1 MVGSDLQLL
10 DQPRKEN
17 SNVTRRRD
25 LERHRRSLDEIRGIM
40 NSMKNLSFMES
51 RKISAFLDVQHS
63 VVSDIEAVAADFL
76 SFYPDTLTEIA
87 DRSTD
92 VCLLIGAERGF
103 CGDFNH
109 ALIRHFETMQLK
121 NTMEKP
127 QLICVGRKLES
138 LLENDERSV
147 IFVDG
152 ASGAE
157 EVGNVLN
164 QIVGH
169 LASLQEHHGL
179 LNLYAL
185 YHDEGHQLVSRQLLP
200 PFQNLFHRQPQE
212 LNAPELNLEP
222 GKFLLELSYH
232 YLFVVLF
239 EILYTSL
246 MAESRRR
253 VVHLEG
259 AVQHMDE
266 QSEELHRQ
274 SNILRQEEIIE
285 EIEVILLSAVSLGE
299 QSLQG

>member
-1 MVGSDLQLL
+1 
-10 DQPRKEN
+10 
-17 SNVTRRRD
+17 VTRRRD
-25 LERHRRSLDEIRGIM
+25 LEKHRRSLDEIRGIM

-63 VVSDIEAVAADFL
+63 VVSHLEAVAADFL
-76 SFYPDTLTEIA
+76 GFYPDTLTETT
-87 DRSTD
+87 DRSVD

-109 ALIRHFETMQLK
+109 ALMRRFETMPMK

-127 QLICVGRKLES
+127 RLICVGHKLES
-138 LLENDERSV
+138 LLENDEWPIIS
-147 IFVDG
+147 IDG

-157 EVGNVLN
+157 EVGHVLS
-164 QIVGH
+164 QIVDY
-169 LASLQEHHGL
+169 LAALQEQYGL

-185 YHDEGHQLVSRQLLP
+185 YHGDEHRLVNQQLLP
-200 PFQNLFHRQPQE
+200 PFQNLLHQQQE
-212 LNAPELNLEP
+212 SPHAPVLNLEP
-222 GKFLLELSYH
+222 EKFLLDLSYH

-246 MAESRRR
+246 MAESRQR
-253 VVHLEG
+253 VAHLEG

-266 QSEELHRQ
+266 QSEELNRQ

-285 EIEVILLSAVSLGE
+285 EIEVILLSATSLGE
-299 QSLQG
+299 QSFQE

>member
-1 MVGSDLQLL
+1 M
-10 DQPRKEN
+10 
-17 SNVTRRRD
+17 TRRRD

-63 VVSDIEAVAADFL
+63 VVSHLEAVAADFL
-76 SFYPDTLTEIA
+76 GFYPDTLTVTT
-87 DRSTD
+87 DRSVD

-109 ALIRHFETMQLK
+109 ALMRHFDTMQLK
-121 NTMEKP
+121 YTLEKP
-127 QLICVGRKLES
+127 RLICVGRKLES
-138 LLENDERSV
+138 LLENDERPV

-157 EVGNVLN
+157 EVRYVLN
-164 QIVGH
+164 QIVDH
-169 LASLQEHHGL
+169 LASLQGHYGL

-185 YHDEGHQLVSRQLLP
+185 YHDEDHQLMSRQLLP
-200 PFQNLFHRQPQE
+200 PFQNLLHQQQQE
-212 LNAPELNLEP
+212 PHAPELNLEP
-222 GKFLLELSYH
+222 GKFLLELSYQ

-239 EILYTSL
+239 ELLYTSL

-253 VVHLEG
+253 VVHLEA
-259 AVQHMDE
+259 AVRHMDE

-285 EIEVILLSAVSLGE
+285 EIEVILLSAASLGD
-299 QSLQG
+299 QSFQG